1 MKTLAILNQKGGVGK
16 TTTAL
21 ALWAGLTLQGKKVL
35 AVDLDPQGNL
45 SFTAAADTSGRTA
58 FGVLLKE
65 TAAADAI
72 QHTTQGALI
81 PSSPELAG
89 ADMTITRT
97 GKEYRL
103 KEALEPVAG
112 AYDYAVID
120 TPPALGILT
129 VNALAAADYAIIPA
143 MAEVFSLQGVGQL
156 ADTINPVRTYCN
168 PSLEIAGILLTR
180 YSPRTVLARDV
191 ADMAEVL
198 AEKLST
204 HVFRTRIRDGVAV
217 REAQMRQENLFT
229 YAPKSGPAL
238 DYLAFL
244 SELLPV
250 VEG

>member
-143 MAEVFSLQGVGQL
+143 MAEAFSLQGIGQL

-168 PSLEIAGILLTR
+168 AGLKIAGILLTR

-191 ADMAEVL
+191 ADMAEAMAGTL
-198 AEKLST
+198 GT
-204 HVFRTRIRDGVAV
+204 RVFRTRIRDGVAV
-217 REAQMRQENLFT
+217 REAQLRQENLFT